1 MKTNE
6 KFLSFYYRNMKEV
19 PDIHLDLKKTA
30 LLIVDMQ
37 KHFIAKD
44 GYDALQ
50 CKEAGEWDEWE
61 WFYDHVE
68 KVVIPNNKR
77 LLDCCRKNGVEVTYG
92 RSASLKKDGSDRSR
106 VQSTVGWNDI
116 YVYVGDDSAKMV
128 DELTPLEDEIVVNK
142 TTDSV
147 SLGTNYTQILHNM
160 GIDTVIVTGVATD
173 QCVASTIRVLAD
185 QGFRVIC
192 PEDSCA
198 AATQELHEA
207 ELRIMNVIYCTVL
220 STDETIQLIEEAAA
234 QGTPAID

>member
-1 MKTNE
+1 M
-6 KFLSFYYRNMKEV
+6 
-19 PDIHLDLKKTA
+19 I
-30 LLIVDMQ
+30 
-37 KHFIAKD
+37 
-44 GYDALQ
+44 
-50 CKEAGEWDEWE
+50 
-61 WFYDHVE
+61 
-68 KVVIPNNKR
+68 IPNNKR

-92 RSASLKKDGSDRSR
+92 RIASLKKDGSDRSR

-160 GIDTVIVTGVATD
+160 GIDTVIVTGVVTD
-173 QCVASTIRVLAD
+173 KCVASTIRVLAD